1 MFNLKVER
9 VHLCLGKGE
18 RVPREIE
25 LLRMHMLTNFL
36 VILSKLT
43 HSDMAKTQEQIYLT
57 QNRLLFR
64 ECLKLIHYI
73 KEETN

>member
-1 MFNLKVER
+1 MLNLKGER
-9 VHLCLGKGE
+9 AHLCLGKGE
-18 RVPREIE
+18 RVPKEIE
-25 LLRMHMLTNFL
+25 LLRMHTLTNFL

-43 HSDMAKTQEQIYLT
+43 HSDMAKTQEQIYLI